1 MGWNNV
7 EVKVETIID
16 DNPGLYI
23 QRIEKYMELRD
34 YDNALRECESFKRV
48 GGQEVV
54 YARYVKWIQ
63 NLKSGK
69 SFGGTDIEE
78 KLKKIISETL
88 NVKIQFMNAE
98 TRLSDL
104 DADSLDAFEIIMDV
118 EEEFGIE
125 VDSRELEKMS
135 NWTLGQIGA
144 YIDQK
149 R

>member
-54 YARYVKWIQ
+54 YSRYVKWISA
-63 NLKSGK
+63 LKSGK
-69 SFGGTDIEE
+69 SLEGTVVEN
-78 KLKKIISETL
+78 KLIRIISNIL
-88 NVKIQFMNAE
+88 AVSPQFMNLS

-104 DADSLDAFEIIMDV
+104 GADALDAFEIIM
-118 EEEFGIE
+118 GIE
-125 VDSRELEKMS
+125 DEFNVEMSMLDTEKVKD
-135 NWTLGQIGA
+135 WTLQQCII
-144 YIDQK
+144 YIAQN